1 MQSSKNIVRSSQR
14 RHHQLHVFLLG
25 AFLAN
30 TYTCTLSG
38 AAKTEDFA
46 PGPDKPRPEWARL
59 THGIPKD
66 NRNSEAAREESP
78 QEWEF
83 LGCTAPELHSRYDSL
98 SSCQPE
104 PARFWFHGCGG
115 IEGGGFIEVKYGDN
129 GKVVEAW
136 QCASGC
142 TYTSCGPH
150 FTDKQEALKYA
161 VTRATKDLKSTSERE
176 SISIAGARRIL
187 KARVKANHELGNK
200 DLVDRDLKVIDQL
213 APLLAREVATGK
225 IISGSGWAPLARV
238 QEEFKRNGYDMKAL
252 SPRKYEFVKSGSKG
266 FTVTANDRNL
276 VRAEEAVWFLDEEI
290 GKEAKRL
297 ISAIE

>member
-1 MQSSKNIVRSSQR
+1 MQSSENTARSSVSPR
-14 RHHQLHVFLLG
+14 RHHQLRVFLLG
-25 AFLAN
+25 AFLAHN
-30 TYTCTLSG
+30 CTLSA

-46 PGPDKPRPEWARL
+46 PGPDKQRPQWARL

-66 NRNSEAAREESP
+66 NRNSQAAKEESP

-115 IEGGGFIEVKYGDN
+115 IEGGGFIEVKYGED
-129 GKVVEAW
+129 GKVIEAW
-136 QCASGC
+136 QCSSGC

-150 FTDKQEALKYA
+150 FTDKQEALQYA
-161 VTRATKDLKSTSERE
+161 VKRATKDLTSTAKGE
-176 SISIAGARRIL
+176 SISIAAARRIL
-187 KARVKANHELGNK
+187 KVRVKANRELGNK
-200 DLVDRDLKVIDQL
+200 DLADSDLKVIDRL
-213 APLLAREVATGK
+213 APLLAREDAAAK
-225 IISGSGWAPLARV
+225 IVSGSIWAPLARV
-238 QEEFKRNGYDMKAL
+238 QEEFKRNGYDMREL
-252 SPRKYEFVKSGSKG
+252 SPGKYEFFKTGSKA
-266 FTVTANDRNL
+266 FVVTANRRNL

-297 ISAIE
+297 ISTIK